1 MVVFDPPRFSV
12 RLKDV
17 LSDFSL
23 ADRRVADGR
32 DPMRIAAEPV
42 NWSSIK
48 TMKATFSGEAKTFLD
63 GAFGASAEVG
73 A

>member
-17 LSDFSL
+17 LFDFDL

-32 DPMRIAAEPV
+32 DPMSIAAKPLDWGSV
-42 NWSSIK
+42 
-48 TMKATFSGEAKTFLD
+48 KAKKAAFSGEAKTFLD
-63 GAFGASAEVG
+63 DTLGVSAE
-73 A
+73 ANA